1 MSYPKTKLKA
11 ANHSHQF
18 FVSMDTFIN
27 YIMESVEPIST
38 HMNTNRRLTLMIS
51 ININIYFQI
60 PLYFVHY

>member
-18 FVSMDTFIN
+18 FVSMNTFIN

-38 HMNTNRRLTLMIS
+38 QLNTNKQLTLMIS
-51 ININIYFQI
+51 TIINIYFQI